1 MMMAGKDYGVE
12 VIRAYE
18 FKRVGQVIYPPALM
32 RDRLV
37 GAGFVRRI
45 RGPVVR
51 VDGEII
57 GENARI
63 VVGVDTG
70 INQKKPKLRLK

>member
-1 MMMAGKDYGVE
+1 MSSKDYGVE

-18 FKRVGQVIYPPALM
+18 FKRVGQVIFPPALM

-37 GAGFVRRI
+37 NGGFVRRVVA
-45 RGPVVR
+45 PVAR
-51 VDGEII
+51 VESEIVGEP
-57 GENARI
+57 NKVFAAS
-63 VVGVDTG
+63 DPG

>member
-1 MMMAGKDYGVE
+1 MSSKDYGVE

-37 GAGFVRRI
+37 GAGFVRRLAE
-45 RGPVVR
+45 PVSQ
-51 VDGEII
+51 DADEDAPLTSA
-57 GENARI
+57 E
-63 VVGVDTG
+63 TG